1 MGGGGDNGGGGGG
14 GRNNN
19 GRNNSNNASANT
31 SSEAEVRSLRAAKA
45 EKLRSSGQDPYA
57 YSFQRSHTAAELL
70 ERYESLPAGK
80 AAPGTEEQP
89 VSVAGRVLARRV
101 MGKLAFL
108 KLADDSGEVQ
118 LYVDRS
124 ALDERREG
132 SFAEVKSLVDVGDI
146 VGCAGGVRRTEKGEL
161 SIAAHSLTVLT
172 KALRPLPDKW
182 HGLADVEKRYRQR
195 YVDMIATPGVRHA
208 LRARA
213 LMTSTLRRSLERRG
227 FLEVET
233 PVLEA
238 SAGGADARPFT
249 TYHNALAQPFAL
261 RIATELHLK
270 RLVVGGFER
279 VFEIGRIFRNE
290 GISARHNPE
299 FTSVE
304 LYQVFADYSDMMEL
318 TEELIREAAVAVTGG
333 TTLQYQG
340 TEIDVGRPFARR
352 TMAELV
358 QAAVPALDAPALL
371 ERSASSA
378 DGADTASSSS
388 SSSSSDGV
396 DASSRAAAAAALAA
410 AGCSRAAV
418 AAALSPSTPSG
429 NLLNLLFEELVES
442 SLIQP
447 TFVLDHP
454 AVVSPLAKP
463 HRRTK
468 GAAER
473 FELFVAGREL
483 ANAYSEM
490 TDPLEQRRRLEAQMA
505 AHSAAREQRKQSRG
519 GEAEEDGDNE
529 NDYDVSLDEDFLLAL
544 EHGMPPT
551 GGMGMGLDRLAMLL
565 VDAASIRD
573 VIAFPL
579 LKRHQAKQEK
589 QQEKGG
595 DKEE

>member
-1 MGGGGDNGGGGGG
+1 
-14 GRNNN
+14 
-19 GRNNSNNASANT
+19 
-31 SSEAEVRSLRAAKA
+31 
-45 EKLRSSGQDPYA
+45 
-57 YSFQRSHTAAELL
+57 
-70 ERYESLPAGK
+70 
-80 AAPGTEEQP
+80 
-89 VSVAGRVLARRV
+89 
-101 MGKLAFL
+101 
-108 KLADDSGEVQ
+108 
-118 LYVDRS
+118 
-124 ALDERREG
+124 
-132 SFAEVKSLVDVGDI
+132 
-146 VGCAGGVRRTEKGEL
+146 
-161 SIAAHSLTVLT
+161 
-172 KALRPLPDKW
+172 
-182 HGLADVEKRYRQR
+182 
-195 YVDMIATPGVRHA
+195 
-208 LRARA
+208 
-213 LMTSTLRRSLERRG
+213 
-227 FLEVET
+227 
-233 PVLEA
+233 
-238 SAGGADARPFT
+238 
-249 TYHNALAQPFAL
+249 
-261 RIATELHLK
+261 
-270 RLVVGGFER
+270 
-279 VFEIGRIFRNE
+279 
-290 GISARHNPE
+290 
-299 FTSVE
+299 
-304 LYQVFADYSDMMEL
+304 
-318 TEELIREAAVAVTGG
+318 
-333 TTLQYQG
+333 
-340 TEIDVGRPFARR
+340 
-352 TMAELV
+352 MAELV